1 MGKQLLTLVRHGKS
15 SWQTSGQTDFD
26 RPLNDRG
33 RADAPEMA
41 SRLVSAGCIPDLILC
56 SAAVRTQQTAAL
68 MAEGMHLS
76 QDKILHYNEL
86 YLAAPPTL
94 LLALQAAASEYDHV
108 MIIAHNPGLE
118 DLSALLSSQCN
129 NAMPTLG
136 IRHFSYEAGYDPIS
150 WISGLEDDMQGETFS
165 PEQQTLDS
173 QTASGS
179 APIRTARVELV
190 FEDYPKNI

>member
-15 SWQTSGQTDFD
+15 SWQTAGQTDFD

-33 RADAPEMA
+33 LADTPVMA
-41 SRLVSAGCIPDLILC
+41 SRLAQAGCIPDLILC
-56 SAAVRTQQTAAL
+56 SSAVRTQQTAAL
-68 MAEGMHLS
+68 LAEGIGLS
-76 QDKILHYNEL
+76 LDKILHYDEL

-94 LLALQAAASEYDHV
+94 LLALQAATAEYDHI

-129 NAMPTLG
+129 SAMPTLG
-136 IRHFSYEAGYDPIS
+136 IRHFSFDAGSDPIS
-150 WISGLEDDMQGETFS
+150 WISGLQDNSESNPDLQNLD
-165 PEQQTLDS
+165 TLES
-173 QTASGS
+173 QTASGPES
-179 APIRTARVELV
+179 VAAARVELV

>member
-15 SWQTSGQTDFD
+15 SWQTAGQTDFD

-33 RADAPEMA
+33 RADAPVMA
-41 SRLVSAGCIPDLILC
+41 SRLVKAGCIPDLILC
-56 SAAVRTQQTAAL
+56 SAAARTQQTAAL
-68 MAEGMHLS
+68 MAEGMSLS
-76 QDKILHYNEL
+76 VDKILPYNEL

-118 DLSALLSSQCN
+118 DLSALLSSQCD

-136 IRHFSYEAGYDPIS
+136 IRHFSYDAGYDPIS
-150 WISGLEDDMQGETFS
+150 WISGLEDDMQGAASS
-165 PEQQTLDS
+165 PDQEALES
-173 QTASGS
+173 QTASGAES
-179 APIRTARVELV
+179 IKTARVELV